1 MLLLRYIQ
9 QNKILIKFNLIK
21 IKMYE
26 MYDVDINSIQKEVKD
41 FSKKVDNINTDGDLN
56 EVKVRMDELEDEYNE
71 LIKNMDECESDLSEN
86 NSSSLLNKLSQYKE
100 DLEIARKKL
109 LQKKETWQTKNSY
122 ELLKQGQLT
131 GYEKVKAERD
141 VIMDGHK
148 EIDNQGLMVND
159 IGKLVKDSNKNLSNI
174 NNDLNNQGQR
184 INNIQVK
191 TTNMDNTADKTSK
204 IMDKIEKRERTS
216 KIVGIIAIIVVGLAD
231 IGILVGKLIKL
242 ANK

>member
-1 MLLLRYIQ
+1 
-9 QNKILIKFNLIK
+9 
-21 IKMYE
+21 
-26 MYDVDINSIQKEVKD
+26 MYDVDINSIIKEVKD
-41 FSKKVDNINTDGDLN
+41 FSKKVNNINTDGDLN

-148 EIDNQGLMVND
+148 EIDNQGLMVNEIKNFV
-159 IGKLVKDSNKNLSNI
+159 IGSNDNLSNI

-204 IMDKIEKRERTS
+204 IMSKIEKRERTS

>member
-1 MLLLRYIQ
+1 
-9 QNKILIKFNLIK
+9 
-21 IKMYE
+21 
-26 MYDVDINSIQKEVKD
+26 MYDVDINSIIKEVKD
-41 FSKKVDNINTDGDLN
+41 FSKKVNNINTDGDLN

-141 VIMDGHK
+141 VIMEGHK
-148 EIDNQGLMVND
+148 KVDNQGLMVND

-204 IMDKIEKRERTS
+204 IMSKIEKRERTS
-216 KIVGIIAIIVVGLAD
+216 KVVGIIAIIVVGLAD

>member
-1 MLLLRYIQ
+1 
-9 QNKILIKFNLIK
+9 
-21 IKMYE
+21 
-26 MYDVDINSIQKEVKD
+26 MYDVDINSIIKEVKD
-41 FSKKVDNINTDGDLN
+41 FSKKVNNINTDGDLN
-56 EVKVRMDELEDEYNE
+56 EVKVRIKELEDEYNE
-71 LIKNMDECESDLSEN
+71 LIKNIDECESDSSEN
-86 NSSSLLNKLSQYKE
+86 KSSFLVNKLSQYKE

-148 EIDNQGLMVND
+148 EIDNQGLMVNEIKNFV
-159 IGKLVKDSNKNLSNI
+159 IGSNDNLSNI

>member
-1 MLLLRYIQ
+1 
-9 QNKILIKFNLIK
+9 
-21 IKMYE
+21 
-26 MYDVDINSIQKEVKD
+26 MYDVDINSIIKEVKD
-41 FSKKVDNINTDGDLN
+41 FSKKVNNINTDGDLN

-100 DLEIARKKL
+100 DLDIARKKL

-148 EIDNQGLMVND
+148 EIDNQGLMVNEIKNFV
-159 IGKLVKDSNKNLSNI
+159 IGSNDNLSNI
-174 NNDLNNQGQR
+174 NNDLNNQVHI
-184 INNIQVK
+184 INNIQEK
-191 TTNMDNTADKTSK
+191 TTNMDKTVDKTSK
-204 IMDKIEKRERTS
+204 VMSKIEKRERTS

>member
-1 MLLLRYIQ
+1 
-9 QNKILIKFNLIK
+9 
-21 IKMYE
+21 
-26 MYDVDINSIQKEVKD
+26 MYDVDINSVIKEVKD
-41 FSKKVDNINTDGDLN
+41 FSKKVNNINTDGDLN

-204 IMDKIEKRERTS
+204 IMSKIEKRERTS

>member
-1 MLLLRYIQ
+1 
-9 QNKILIKFNLIK
+9 
-21 IKMYE
+21 
-26 MYDVDINSIQKEVKD
+26 MYDVDINSIIKEVKD
-41 FSKKVDNINTDGDLN
+41 FSKKVNNINTDGDLN

-148 EIDNQGLMVND
+148 EIDNQGLMVNEIKNFV
-159 IGKLVKDSNKNLSNI
+159 IGSNNNLSNI

-204 IMDKIEKRERTS
+204 IMSKIEKRERTS

>member
-1 MLLLRYIQ
+1 
-9 QNKILIKFNLIK
+9 
-21 IKMYE
+21 
-26 MYDVDINSIQKEVKD
+26 MYDVDINSIIKEVKD
-41 FSKKVDNINTDGDLN
+41 FSKKVNNINTDGDLN

-148 EIDNQGLMVND
+148 EIDNQGLMVNEIKNFV
-159 IGKLVKDSNKNLSNI
+159 IGSNDNLSNI
-174 NNDLNNQGQR
+174 NNDLNNQVHI
-184 INNIQVK
+184 INNIQEK
-191 TTNMDNTADKTSK
+191 TTNMDKTVDKTSK
-204 IMDKIEKRERTS
+204 VMSKIEKRERTS

>member
-1 MLLLRYIQ
+1 
-9 QNKILIKFNLIK
+9 
-21 IKMYE
+21 
-26 MYDVDINSIQKEVKD
+26 MYDVDINSIIKEVKD
-41 FSKKVDNINTDGDLN
+41 FSKKVNNINTDGDLN
-56 EVKVRMDELEDEYNE
+56 EVKVRIKELEDEYNE
-71 LIKNMDECESDLSEN
+71 LIKNIDECESDSSEN
-86 NSSSLLNKLSQYKE
+86 KSSFLVNKLSQYKE

-141 VIMDGHK
+141 VIMEGHK
-148 EIDNQGLMVND
+148 KVDNQGLLVND

-184 INNIQVK
+184 INNIQEK
-191 TTNMDNTADKTSK
+191 TTNMDKTVDKTSK
-204 IMDKIEKRERTS
+204 VMSKIEKRERTS

>member
-1 MLLLRYIQ
+1 
-9 QNKILIKFNLIK
+9 
-21 IKMYE
+21 
-26 MYDVDINSIQKEVKD
+26 MYDVDINSIIKEVKD
-41 FSKKVDNINTDGDLN
+41 FSKKVNNINTDGDLN

-148 EIDNQGLMVND
+148 EIDNQGLMVNEIKNFV
-159 IGKLVKDSNKNLSNI
+159 IGSNDNLSNI
-174 NNDLNNQGQR
+174 NNDLNNQVHI
-184 INNIQVK
+184 INNIQEK
-191 TTNMDNTADKTSK
+191 TTNMDKTVDKTSK
-204 IMDKIEKRERTS
+204 IMSKIEKRERTS
-216 KIVGIIAIIVVGLAD
+216 KVVGIIAIIVVGLAD

>member
-1 MLLLRYIQ
+1 
-9 QNKILIKFNLIK
+9 
-21 IKMYE
+21 
-26 MYDVDINSIQKEVKD
+26 MYDVDINSIIKEVKD
-41 FSKKVDNINTDGDLN
+41 FSKKVNNINTDGDLN

-141 VIMDGHK
+141 VIMEGHK
-148 EIDNQGLMVND
+148 KVDNQGLLVND

-204 IMDKIEKRERTS
+204 IMSKIEKRERTS

>member
-1 MLLLRYIQ
+1 
-9 QNKILIKFNLIK
+9 
-21 IKMYE
+21 
-26 MYDVDINSIQKEVKD
+26 MYDVDINSIIKEVKD
-41 FSKKVDNINTDGDLN
+41 FSKKVNNINTDGDLN

-148 EIDNQGLMVND
+148 EIDNQGLMVNEIKNFV
-159 IGKLVKDSNKNLSNI
+159 IGSNDNLSNI

>member
-1 MLLLRYIQ
+1 
-9 QNKILIKFNLIK
+9 
-21 IKMYE
+21 
-26 MYDVDINSIQKEVKD
+26 MYDVDINSIIKEVKD
-41 FSKKVDNINTDGDLN
+41 FSKKVNNSNTDGDLN

-204 IMDKIEKRERTS
+204 IMSKIEKRERTS

>member
-1 MLLLRYIQ
+1 
-9 QNKILIKFNLIK
+9 
-21 IKMYE
+21 
-26 MYDVDINSIQKEVKD
+26 MYDVDINSIIKEVKD
-41 FSKKVDNINTDGDLN
+41 FSKKVNNINTDGDLN

-100 DLEIARKKL
+100 DLDIARKKL

-148 EIDNQGLMVND
+148 EIDNQGLMVNEIKNFV
-159 IGKLVKDSNKNLSNI
+159 IGSNDNLSNI
-174 NNDLNNQGQR
+174 NNDLNNQVQI
-184 INNIQVK
+184 INNIQQK
-191 TTNMDNTADKTSK
+191 TTNMDKTVDKTSK
-204 IMDKIEKRERTS
+204 IMSKIEKRERTS
-216 KIVGIIAIIVVGLAD
+216 KVVGIIAIIVVGLAD

>member
-1 MLLLRYIQ
+1 
-9 QNKILIKFNLIK
+9 
-21 IKMYE
+21 
-26 MYDVDINSIQKEVKD
+26 MYDVDINSIIKEVKD
-41 FSKKVDNINTDGDLN
+41 FSKKVNNINTDGDLN

-204 IMDKIEKRERTS
+204 IMSKIEKRERTS

>member
-1 MLLLRYIQ
+1 
-9 QNKILIKFNLIK
+9 
-21 IKMYE
+21 
-26 MYDVDINSIQKEVKD
+26 MYDVDINSIIKEVKD
-41 FSKKVDNINTDGDLN
+41 FSKKVNNINTDGDLN

-148 EIDNQGLMVND
+148 EIDNQGLMVNEIKNFV
-159 IGKLVKDSNKNLSNI
+159 IGSNNNLSNI

-204 IMDKIEKRERTS
+204 IMSKIEKRERTS
-216 KIVGIIAIIVVGLAD
+216 KIVGVIAIIVVGLAD

>member
-1 MLLLRYIQ
+1 
-9 QNKILIKFNLIK
+9 
-21 IKMYE
+21 
-26 MYDVDINSIQKEVKD
+26 MYDVDINSIIKEVKD
-41 FSKKVDNINTDGDLN
+41 FSKKVNNINTDGDLN

-100 DLEIARKKL
+100 DLDIARKKL

-148 EIDNQGLMVND
+148 EIDNQGLMVNEIKNFV
-159 IGKLVKDSNKNLSNI
+159 IGSNNNLSNI

-204 IMDKIEKRERTS
+204 IMSKIEKRERTS

>member
-1 MLLLRYIQ
+1 
-9 QNKILIKFNLIK
+9 
-21 IKMYE
+21 
-26 MYDVDINSIQKEVKD
+26 MYDVDINSVIKEVKD
-41 FSKKVDNINTDGDLN
+41 FSKKVNNINTDGDLN

-100 DLEIARKKL
+100 DLDIARKKL

-204 IMDKIEKRERTS
+204 IMSKIEKRERTS

>member
-1 MLLLRYIQ
+1 
-9 QNKILIKFNLIK
+9 
-21 IKMYE
+21 
-26 MYDVDINSIQKEVKD
+26 MYDVDINSIIKEVKD
-41 FSKKVDNINTDGDLN
+41 FSKKVNNINTDGDLN

-148 EIDNQGLMVND
+148 EIDNQGLLVND
-159 IGKLVKDSNKNLSNI
+159 IGKLGKDSNKNLSNI

>member
-1 MLLLRYIQ
+1 
-9 QNKILIKFNLIK
+9 
-21 IKMYE
+21 
-26 MYDVDINSIQKEVKD
+26 MYDVDINSIIKEVKD
-41 FSKKVDNINTDGDLN
+41 FSKKVNNINTDGDLN

-100 DLEIARKKL
+100 DLDIARKKL

-148 EIDNQGLMVND
+148 EIDNQGLMVNEIKNFV
-159 IGKLVKDSNKNLSNI
+159 IGSNDNLSNI
-174 NNDLNNQGQR
+174 NNDLNNQVQI
-184 INNIQVK
+184 INNIQEK
-191 TTNMDNTADKTSK
+191 TTNMDKTVDKTSK
-204 IMDKIEKRERTS
+204 IMSKIEKRERTS
-216 KIVGIIAIIVVGLAD
+216 KVVGIIAIIVVGLAD

>member
-1 MLLLRYIQ
+1 
-9 QNKILIKFNLIK
+9 
-21 IKMYE
+21 
-26 MYDVDINSIQKEVKD
+26 MYDVDINSIIKEVKD
-41 FSKKVDNINTDGDLN
+41 FSKKVNNINTDGDLN

-100 DLEIARKKL
+100 DLDIARKKL

-148 EIDNQGLMVND
+148 EIDNQGLMVNEIKNFV
-159 IGKLVKDSNKNLSNI
+159 IGSNDNLSNI
-174 NNDLNNQGQR
+174 NNDLNNQVHI
-184 INNIQVK
+184 INNIQEK
-191 TTNMDNTADKTSK
+191 TTNMDKTVDKTSK
-204 IMDKIEKRERTS
+204 IMSKIEKRERTS
-216 KIVGIIAIIVVGLAD
+216 KVVGIIAIIVVGLAD